1 MTWMFDHEDVE
12 PWAATYLV
20 YGLQL
25 LRCDV
30 AKQDFLPNSKE
41 ALAGWKKLRP
51 GSTRLPVPEEFIY
64 DIALAQFQCTS
75 GWVWLCWYSW
85 TAI

>member
-25 LRCDV
+25 LRCHV
-30 AKQDFLPNSKE
+30 AKQDFSAELQRS
-41 ALAGWKKLRP
+41 AGWLEEAATWVDAF
-51 GSTRLPVPEEFIY
+51 TRARGVHI
-64 DIALAQFQCTS
+64 
-75 GWVWLCWYSW
+75 
-85 TAI
+85 